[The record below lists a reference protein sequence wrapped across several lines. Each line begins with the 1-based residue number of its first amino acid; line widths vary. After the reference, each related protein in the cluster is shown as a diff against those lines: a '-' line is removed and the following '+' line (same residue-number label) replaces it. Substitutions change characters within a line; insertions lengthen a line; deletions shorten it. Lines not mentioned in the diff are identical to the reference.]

1 MELSW
6 FSILAAAWLST
17 WVLSLIRLYLPAVRI
32 ISIHYPEHTAV
43 RFRWLGF
50 FIFGGLSFIAAPVLL
65 PVVLDDNLQEKF
77 IKSYIDGVMGLE
89 RKKDE

>member
-32 ISIHYPEHTAV
+32 MSIHYPESAAV
-43 RFRWLGF
+43 KFRWAGF
-50 FIFGGLSFIAAPVLL
+50 IVFSGLAFIFVPVML
-65 PVVLDDNLQEKF
+65 PIILDDNLQEKF